1 MLDDNLQ
8 IEVIMAN
15 LLGIIGFETINIG
28 GNSMSN
34 DTNQNNLISSFFNKL
49 DRKIFLQNNYQD
61 YAERDSPLPIGHG
74 QTISQPSLVCEMTR
88 ILDLS
93 KSLNVLE
100 IGTGSGYQ
108 TIFLAEFASEVY
120 TVERISELSMEARI
134 RIEKLGYRNVHFKI
148 GDGSEGWK
156 EFAPYD
162 RIIVTAGAGK
172 FPDLLVDQLKP
183 QGKMLV
189 PIGNPKVQELF
200 LIQKDPDGNVTSEP
214 LERVIFVEFKGNYGW
229 QQ

>member
-1 MLDDNLQ
+1 MNND
-8 IEVIMAN
+8 
-15 LLGIIGFETINIG
+15 
-28 GNSMSN
+28 SN
-34 DTNQNNLISSFFNKL
+34 PNDSIDTFFSKL
-49 DRKIFLQNNYQD
+49 DRKIFLQDTYQD
-61 YAERDSPLPIGHG
+61 LAERDSPLPIGHG

-93 KSLNVLE
+93 KSMNVLE

-108 TIFLAEFASEVY
+108 TIFLAEFAAEVY
-120 TVERISELSMEARI
+120 TVERISELSMEARS
-134 RIEKLGYRNVHFKI
+134 RIEKLGYSNVHFKI

-156 EFAPYD
+156 EFAPFD

-172 FPDLLVDQLKP
+172 FPDLLAAQLKP

-189 PIGNPKVQELF
+189 PIGNQKVQELF
-200 LIQKDPDGNVTSEP
+200 LIQKDVDGNITSEP

-229 QQ
+229 KN